1 MEVEPR
7 LHPLRLRNV
16 EVELR
21 LHLPTLRSVEVE
33 PRLRLPTLRN
43 MEGMKGKKGV
53 NVEVNFECGKSG
65 MKAWMKGETC

>member
-1 MEVEPR
+1 ME
-7 LHPLRLRNV
+7 L
-16 EVELR
+16 
-21 LHLPTLRSVEVE
+21 E